1 LLLEKTAGAV
11 LGPVERVRSARRLAR
26 RVEKALGQGLIS
38 VSKATKLVQLVKGR
52 RELEFQPRWSSEGP
66 PGTSARAAGA
76 VGGGASHP
84 AQGGGGA
91 AGPLRCP
98 PRRHL
103 PAHQPRDGG
112 EGPDA
117 RRGRASGPRLV
128 LLAALGHRGGAPGV
142 GGRAS
147 KAMHCQA
154 PEDTPLAAAGR
165 RDGRPVPAGQRIGAK
180 AKTLFRPQTYFR
192 IPTED
197 RLWIP
202 EEYVAL
208 FVEKGWRRGNQG
220 ELAR

>member
-1 LLLEKTAGAV
+1 
-11 LGPVERVRSARRLAR
+11 VRARRAPR
-26 RVEKALGQGLIS
+26 RG
-38 VSKATKLVQLVKGR
+38 QLVPSAEALHTRLKAV
-52 RELEFQPRWSSEGP
+52 EEQLDPSAAPRVAICLP
-66 PGTSARAAGA
+66 TS
-76 VGGGASHP
+76 
-84 AQGGGGA
+84 
-91 AGPLRCP
+91 
-98 PRRHL
+98 
-103 PAHQPRDGG
+103 RDGG